1 MNEVVFKTL
10 KEKDFIVKN
19 YLFKVALEL
28 ELSPSELILLIFFM
42 NQEEP
47 VLNIKVIKAQ
57 TYLTEEQAMNAFQKL
72 VGIGLVD
79 ANVVKAQD
87 GTYKEI
93 ISVDNMIKQVTTDI
107 TKAHIESVNSSIFD
121 KFEKELGR
129 PLSPFEFEKINIWIA
144 NNVPEEMIEAA
155 LKEAVYNDAK
165 SLNYIE
171 KIIYNWQTRGYKS
184 VKDVNTGIKK
194 EAELE
199 KTKEL
204 FDYNWLD
211 GE

>member
-1 MNEVVFKTL
+1 MSVNQILEYQKIDMHIYKKENELSKSEEMKRLNML
-10 KEKDFIVKN
+10 KNDVKVKN
-19 YLFKVALEL
+19 DAL
-28 ELSPSELILLIFFM
+28 
-42 NQEEP
+42 N
-47 VLNIKVIKAQ
+47 
-57 TYLTEEQAMNAFQKL
+57 
-72 VGIGLVD
+72 GLVKD
-79 ANVVKAQD
+79 LEICYKQLSVQKTKLNEAQEYGKTFD
-87 GTYKEI
+87 IDFDEFTEIKE
-93 ISVDNMIKQVTTDI
+93 
-107 TKAHIESVNSSIFD
+107 FD